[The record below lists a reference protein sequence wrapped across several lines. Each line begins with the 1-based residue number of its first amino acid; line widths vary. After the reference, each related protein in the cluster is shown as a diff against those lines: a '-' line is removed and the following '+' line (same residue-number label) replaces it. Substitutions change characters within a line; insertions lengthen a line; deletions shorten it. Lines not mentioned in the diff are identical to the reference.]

1 MGLIDGFAFL
11 LFFFFFFFDQILSR
25 RSGTGVSFWPSLAGT
40 IFLPSAPTHLLA
52 FIFRHSIAMGLID
65 GFVFLLFFFFFFFDQ
80 ILSRR
85 SGTGVSFWPSLA
97 GILLFPPSAPTHLP
111 ALIFR

>member
-25 RSGTGVSFWPSLAGT
+25 RSGTGVSFWPSLFFAS
-40 IFLPSAPTHLLA
+40 IFLPSAPRHLLA
-52 FIFRHSIAMGLID
+52 KIFRRSTAMGLID
-65 GFVFLLFFFFFFFDQ
+65 GFAFLLFFFFFDQ

-85 SGTGVSFWPSLA
+85 SGTGVSFWPSLFFA
-97 GILLFPPSAPTHLP
+97 SIFLPS
-111 ALIFR
+111 